1 VGERAG
7 AAAWRPT
14 RVGKMAGL
22 MRGSTGGREHSC
34 ARLLAGALLIA
45 VTLATPASAWT
56 AQPGAKPKPRLGG
69 TVSTALNLEPPSLN
83 WYLGLGA
90 PYSTGIVSDQ
100 VLASAYHDEGPA
112 GRIVPSLA
120 VGEPRVTAGV
130 FSVTYRIRQQA
141 RWSDGVPIT
150 ARDFVFTWQ
159 LLARSKFA
167 IPSDTRELYDKITQA
182 KIVSPKRVRFVF
194 TELLPQWKDLFAPV
208 LPQHAL
214 AGEDFDEVWRDRIDN
229 PRTGSPL
236 ASGPFIFES
245 WSRGS
250 HLTLAR
256 NRNYWKRRAYLDR
269 LDFRF
274 LLPDFGAQ
282 IRAVRAGQV
291 DLIQGLGNVPID
303 DLRSSPGTRVSSGSS
318 FEFEHIDFQLGSKGN
333 PALRKPFVRQAIAHG
348 IDRKSLTDVL
358 YKALTPG
365 LKTDQSVIY
374 LPFQPAYKPHWQRWS
389 FRRPKAMRLLRA
401 HGCRRGVDGIFSCQ
415 GQRLSFRFVSTA
427 GSALRERTFEFIQP
441 QLRKIGIDLLNVFGP
456 RELVLNTVLPSGD
469 WDLAL
474 FSWGYGGDPAALVDV
489 WGCKG
494 GHNLIGYCNPKVTA
508 LFRRAATELRTSN
521 RPPLLNRADA
531 LMARDLPSLPLFV
544 KPGYV
549 IYNSRIRNV
558 VWSPI
563 DVLWNAQDWWIA
575 PR

>member
-1 VGERAG
+1 MG
-7 AAAWRPT
+7 
-14 RVGKMAGL
+14 GL
-22 MRGSTGGREHSC
+22 MRGSTGGRERSC
-34 ARLLAGALLIA
+34 ARVFTGAILVA
-45 VTLATPASAWT
+45 ATLATPASAWT
-56 AQPGAKPKPRLGG
+56 AQPGAKPEPRLGG

-90 PYSTGIVSDQ
+90 PYSTSIVSDQ

-120 VGEPRVTAGV
+120 VGEPRVMAGS

-167 IPSDTRELYDKITQA
+167 IPSDTRELYDKIARA
-182 KIVSPKRVRFVF
+182 KILSPKRVRFVF
-194 TELLPQWKDLFAPV
+194 REPCPDWKGLFGPV

-214 AGEDFDEVWRDRIDN
+214 AGEDFDQVWRDRIDN
-229 PRTGSPL
+229 PKTGSPL

-245 WSRGS
+245 WNRGS
-250 HLTLAR
+250 RLTLTR
-256 NRNYWKRRAYLDR
+256 NRNYWERQAYLDR

-282 IRAVRAGQV
+282 IRAVRGGQV

-303 DLRSSPGTRVSSGSS
+303 DLRSSPGTRVLSGSS
-318 FEFEHIDFQLGSKGN
+318 FEFEHIDFQLRSKGN
-333 PALRKPFVRQAIAHG
+333 PALRKPFVRQAIAYG
-348 IDRKSLTDVL
+348 IDRKSLTKVL
-358 YKALTPG
+358 YKALAPG

-374 LPFQPAYKPHWQRWS
+374 LPFQPGYSPHWQRWS
-389 FRRPKAMRLLRA
+389 FGRPRAMRLLRA
-401 HGCRRGVDGIFSCQ
+401 HGCRRGGDGIFSCQ

-441 QLRKIGIDLLNVFGP
+441 QLRRIGIDLVSAFGP
-456 RELVLNTVLPSGD
+456 RELVLKTVLPSGD

-474 FSWGYGGDPAALVDV
+474 FSWEYGGDPAALVDV